1 MGVVD
6 GNCDM
11 EEASSSSPRKEDN
24 KNNLGYSGRK
34 ILTAGETKEKHRDPS
49 IEKHSSL
56 RITSFQHPNESI
68 NEFGAS
74 NSKYLRSVSSSSSTA
89 NSSSSCN
96 CLSCEDVQKELGI
109 VRSMY
114 MMNLDEDVSSDE
126 KMNTTDDVN
135 LDVSKGAGSTI
146 DFTYRGGHISA
157 DQSKDNNVR
166 LEPPVTNNTMNRSG
180 TDKLYKEFEEK
191 DKKKAKEEKKAR
203 KKKEKKEKKSK
214 KHKNKKKK
222 KEDEIIV
229 ANEENA
235 EDGNDYPTMPA
246 AKQPFQ
252 NAYLE
257 NGTPYFMATSDTM
270 GKHNQ
275 FEVVAEN

>member
-24 KNNLGYSGRK
+24 KNHLGYSGRK

-68 NEFGAS
+68 NKFGAS

-126 KMNTTDDVN
+126 KMNITDDAN
-135 LDVSKGAGSTI
+135 LDVSKGDGSTI
-146 DFTYRGGHISA
+146 DFTYRGRHISG
-157 DQSKDNNVR
+157 DESKDDNVR
-166 LEPPVTNNTMNRSG
+166 LETPVTNNTMNRSG

-191 DKKKAKEEKKAR
+191 DKKKAK
-203 KKKEKKEKKSK
+203 KEKKSK
-214 KHKNKKKK
+214 KHKNKNKNE
-222 KEDEIIV
+222 EDEIIV
-229 ANEENA
+229 ANEEQD
-235 EDGNDYPTMPA
+235 EDGNDYPTMPV

-270 GKHNQ
+270 GKHNH
-275 FEVVAEN
+275 FEVAAEN